1 MMDEDHPS
9 EEYEE
14 IDLDPSGMPLL
25 GGSPAH
31 GAARPDPVGVVGAT
45 VSPSRRPPMPLPGSA
60 PPISGVC

>member
-25 GGSPAH
+25 PGSPAH
-31 GAARPDPVGVVGAT
+31 GAAPIGVVSAT

-60 PPISGVC
+60 PPISGVY